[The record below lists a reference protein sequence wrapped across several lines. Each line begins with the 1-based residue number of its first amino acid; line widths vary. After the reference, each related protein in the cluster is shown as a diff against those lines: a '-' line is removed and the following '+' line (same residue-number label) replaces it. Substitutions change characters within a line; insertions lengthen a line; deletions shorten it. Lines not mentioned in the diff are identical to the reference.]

1 MLEPKFVSNGKSNS
15 LTLYPSKISYTF
27 VNQPALESTGAGLAG
42 GSGGVV
48 VMVVGMVGIT

>member
-1 MLEPKFVSNGKSNS
+1 MLEPKFVSNGKSYS

-27 VNQPALESTGAGLAG
+27 VNQPALESPGAGLAG

-48 VMVVGMVGIT
+48 VMVVGIT